1 MLQYRA
7 HGCVE
12 LCELLNVFWSGVME
26 IPSCNWL
33 ASDFFFWVSQWKLIS
48 INRYFNLFHTLWSFM
63 FLIHDVH
70 TPMSRSLK
78 IFGRFDHATML
89 AVICKYDKYLHIF
102 CLHKLCCLKCLWLYS
117 LFFFIKLFVIVA
129 HNSYLSNC
137 NKKKVKKTDVL
148 FFKWML
154 KTLPQILVLMNIVS
168 DWE

>member
-102 CLHKLCCLKCLWLYS
+102 CLHKLCCWSACDFTVCSPSSNFLLLWHTIHTWAIV
-117 LFFFIKLFVIVA
+117 IKK
-129 HNSYLSNC
+129 N
-137 NKKKVKKTDVL
+137 
-148 FFKWML
+148 
-154 KTLPQILVLMNIVS
+154 
-168 DWE
+168 